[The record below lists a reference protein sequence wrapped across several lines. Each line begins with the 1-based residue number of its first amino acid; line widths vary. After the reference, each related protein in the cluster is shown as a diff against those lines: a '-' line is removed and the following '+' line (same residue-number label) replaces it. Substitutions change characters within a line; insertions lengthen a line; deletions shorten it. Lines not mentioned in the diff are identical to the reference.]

1 MHIGYLKKQIYMLTI
16 LLIKLIAD
24 LSGSIGLSML
34 ATKSCSNKGSIW
46 FHVYTL
52 LHLVTNIHPP
62 PSKTPGSICKPLNFY
77 IG

>member
-1 MHIGYLKKQIYMLTI
+1 MHIGYLK
-16 LLIKLIAD
+16 A
-24 LSGSIGLSML
+24 GPFGLSML
-34 ATKSCSNKGSIW
+34 ATNKVHLLVAGSIW
-46 FHVYTL
+46 SHVYTL